1 MLEYVLMVIVFSG
14 GGAAGSATS
23 FSQEFSTKSTCEVAA
38 RNLEAKLP
46 AKTVVSC
53 EKK

>member
-1 MLEYVLMVIVFSG
+1 MLEYVLMVIIFSG
-14 GGAAGSATS
+14 SGAAGSATS
-23 FSQEFSTKSTCEVAA
+23 FSQEFSTKATCVSAA
-38 RNLEAKLP
+38 RSLEARLP